1 MEHFFSSNSGADQK
15 KRSSPKIKHFFSPN
29 SGESQKKK
37 RNEKGLHQKWNT
49 FFSPNSSGDL
59 RSDADQ
65 SQIITGDADVA
76 ILKLLGEIQS
86 NYWGV
91 LSPRVLAPLDL

>member
-1 MEHFFSSNSGADQK
+1 MEH
-15 KRSSPKIKHFFSPN
+15 
-29 SGESQKKK
+29 
-37 RNEKGLHQKWNT
+37 

-65 SQIITGDADVA
+65 SQIIAGDADVA
-76 ILKLLGEIQS
+76 VLKLLGEIQS

-91 LSPRVLAPLDL
+91 ISPPSFGTPGSIIIVRMPGKMRAALNQFSCIS